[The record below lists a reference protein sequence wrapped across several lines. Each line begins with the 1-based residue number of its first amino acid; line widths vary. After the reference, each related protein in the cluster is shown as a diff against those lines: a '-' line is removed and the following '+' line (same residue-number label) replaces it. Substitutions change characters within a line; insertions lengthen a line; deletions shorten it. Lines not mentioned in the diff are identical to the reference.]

1 MLFAPCHLMIWADCC
16 RIVHTKDVADVAD
29 VPLRKKLTKPK
40 NAHGGR
46 NVNVGIGSLAAGEI
60 TLAEVLPPAA
70 ATAFHGFSSIA
81 GGGAEALAAGGGAGQ
96 DPQGGLGGANTAL
109 EPNAGDDIMPFR
121 RQKTAREIN
130 RRRSIACMEGYLVGD
145 HPSGSAEA
153 STGAAR
159 EEASEIAVSDHV
171 VRGPDWCWGE
181 EDGGSGCIGSVM
193 AIDLRSKTIQVTWQ
207 ASSRSYNHY
216 RGGSRRD
223 LVLAPKGSSGAGTG
237 AEAGEDRDPME
248 EHAAGISRSN
258 TKDLFAAPSQT
269 FIVLDWDDTLF
280 PTTYV
285 RDDLGLCW
293 QTPMRNQRLDPKE
306 KAEVTRNLH
315 RCAENCCSL
324 LRAAV
329 SFGKVVLVTLA
340 KSPWVTVSC
349 DHFFPAVGCLIQELG
364 VPIIYA
370 QEGTQIEYNKADMTT
385 NESIEKHW
393 SMVKGKAIAKE
404 IGMFYSQ
411 YAGQSWKNIISI
423 GDSDFERLGTMQATE
438 GYMKQTGICRS
449 KTVEVSGHVY
459 KVRTKTFKML
469 DQPSVDELT
478 VELAMVQKWLPLM
491 IQLDSSF
498 DVNLDDLEDPATLRR
513 IERTLRGQQRADS
526 QAGTQRDSNR

>member
-1 MLFAPCHLMIWADCC
+1 MLWVNCC
-16 RIVHTKDVADVAD
+16 RIVHTKDVQDVSAVSE
-29 VPLRKKLTKPK
+29 VPYRKKFPKPL
-40 NAHGGR
+40 NPHGR
-46 NVNVGIGSLAAGEI
+46 SVNVGIGSLAAGEI
-60 TLAEVLPPAA
+60 TLAEVLPPAS
-70 ATAFHGFSSIA
+70 AFKSHDPGVSGAQA
-81 GGGAEALAAGGGAGQ
+81 GL
-96 DPQGGLGGANTAL
+96 DPNS
-109 EPNAGDDIMPFR
+109 GDELMPYR
-121 RQKTAREIN
+121 RQKTSNVREFG
-130 RRRSIACMEGYLVGD
+130 RRRSIECMEGYLVG
-145 HPSGSAEA
+145 
-153 STGAAR
+153 GAQDGVP
-159 EEASEIAVSDHV
+159 ETPQDQQDIAVSDHV
-171 VRGPDWCWGE
+171 VRGPDWCWGD
-181 EDGGSGCIGSVM
+181 EDGGTGCTGSVI
-193 AIDLRSKTIQVTWQ
+193 AIDLRSRTVQVSWRAT
-207 ASSRSYNHY
+207 SRTYKHY
-216 RGGSRRD
+216 RCGDRRD
-223 LVLAPKGSSGAGTG
+223 LVLAPKNPESEEMMGHNSSKASSLLR
-237 AEAGEDRDPME
+237 A
-248 EHAAGISRSN
+248 N
-258 TKDLFAAPSQT
+258 TKDLFAHPTQT

-306 KAEVTRNLH
+306 KAEVSRNLQ

-370 QEGTQIEYNKADMTT
+370 QEGSQVEYNKAEMTT
-385 NESIEKHW
+385 SESIEKHW
-393 SMVKGKAIAKE
+393 SMVKGKAISKE
-404 IGMFYSQ
+404 IGTFYSQ

-438 GYMKQTGICRS
+438 GYMKQTGISRS

-513 IERTLRGQQRADS
+513 IERTLRGQQRMS
-526 QAGTQRDSNR
+526 ERSENGTGRTGA